1 MADKTFSNTRTKATW
16 KPRVSDEDLPFY
28 ERGEGRDTYLGLGDE
43 TPAFLSDPGRNPV
56 FNLPY
61 ANAGRAKTSEDD
73 SARSNDGPG
82 NPVWSDGGTESSALG
97 REDAPSNDDSDEAEG
112 DEALHRVQL
121 LGLEDLPEGV
131 FLDYSIVGGYNNNA
145 VELSWRIDDPAYSL
159 QWAALKTFTGM
170 QLKYVTPKKR
180 SPLIFALAD
189 EDAYVYCDESPCL
202 ECIFMCKR
210 GFVLYARISGLGIV
224 KIPLTR
230 ASAYWESRA

>member
-1 MADKTFSNTRTKATW
+1 MASKTFSNTRTKATW
-16 KPRVSDEDLPFY
+16 KPRVNEDDLPFY
-28 ERGEGRDTYLGLGDE
+28 EREDSREAFLGLGDE

-61 ANAGRAKTSEDD
+61 ADAGPDKKDARRPKPECGEDPRNG
-73 SARSNDGPG
+73 SAVPPKEGSAASADEGCAG
-82 NPVWSDGGTESSALG
+82 ESHAAESGGTLQ
-97 REDAPSNDDSDEAEG
+97 
-112 DEALHRVQL
+112 RVQL
-121 LGLEDLPEGV
+121 LGLDELPDGV
-131 FLDYSIVGGYNNNA
+131 FFDYSIVGGYNNNA
-145 VELSWRIDDPAYSL
+145 VELSWRIDDAAYSL

-202 ECIFMCKR
+202 ECVFMCKR
-210 GFVLYARISGLGIV
+210 GFVLYAHVNGLGTA

-230 ASAYWESRA
+230 ASAYWESRS